1 MQWPMDATEHVL
13 EEAPAANH
21 RTIRLFQIDT
31 VVAAKPLDDVPHRW
45 LPCTTETVK
54 TFSGVAYH
62 FGEQLHRDLD
72 IPVGIINTSWGAFK
86 TTHNNDAGVGKR
98 LIRATVLCC
107 RISRSSVAN
116 GLLVLTLSLEW

>member
-31 VVAAKPLDDVPHRW
+31 LVAAKPLNDVPHRW
-45 LPCTTETVK
+45 MPCTTETVQK
-54 TFSGVAYH
+54 FSGVAYH

-72 IPVGIINTSWGAFK
+72 IPVGIINTSWGAFNPYPI
-86 TTHNNDAGVGKR
+86 TTMLAMEDAP
-98 LIRATVLCC
+98 IIATVLCC
-107 RISRSSVAN
+107 RI
-116 GLLVLTLSLEW
+116 